1 MMNGCLYVGYIDELI
16 RWWIH
21 RLVNRMLEFVLN
33 YQDVKYIDQLIGCG
47 LTEYGDFKMKFK
59 FEDLEVWQLGMDLT
73 DKIYDISKKYP
84 DIERFNLTSQL
95 ISSVTS
101 IPLNIAEG
109 TGKSSKK
116 DFAKYIQIAKSSLL
130 ETDTNLKI
138 AIRRKYITEQD
149 YGSIDENIKNCI
161 LN

>member
-1 MMNGCLYVGYIDELI
+1 
-16 RWWIH
+16 
-21 RLVNRMLEFVLN
+21 
-33 YQDVKYIDQLIGCG
+33 
-47 LTEYGDFKMKFK
+47 MKFK